1 MQELNWDKYDALGL
15 TERYTDKNGNIVKRI
30 KDWTKRN
37 DHRHH
42 AMDALTIA
50 FTKRSFVQ
58 YLSNINARSDKSSS
72 IYGIEQKELH
82 RDEKDHKL
90 VFNAPMPLNE
100 FRAEARKQLES
111 ILVSIKA
118 KNKVVTKNINK
129 AKTKDGH
136 QNKVQLTP
144 RGALH
149 NETVYGKIQNYEAEY
164 RKVDGKFTEDVILR
178 VSNQKCRE
186 ALLKR
191 LAEFDNDPKKAFTGK
206 NSLEKNPIWLNAEHS
221 YAVPL
226 KVKLYKV
233 VDVFTI
239 KKAVDKDL
247 KLDKVIDLKVRAI
260 LQQRLDEY
268 DGDAAK
274 AFSNLDDNPIWLN
287 KEKGIAIKRVKIRG
301 IANGEAIRVKR
312 DNKGAIIKDENGNPI
327 PNDFVNTGNNHHV
340 AVFRDANG
348 KLQEHVVSFYEATT
362 RATLGYPIVDKNYN
376 RSEGWEFL
384 FSMKQNEY
392 FVFPNE
398 KTGFNPQNI
407 NLLDANNW
415 RQISPNLYRVQKFTT
430 GDYVFRHHLETNV
443 ESENALRDITWKR
456 IRAIQNL
463 DGIIKVRLNHLGN
476 IVAVGEY

>member
-1 MQELNWDKYDALGL
+1 
-15 TERYTDKNGNIVKRI
+15 
-30 KDWTKRN
+30 
-37 DHRHH
+37 
-42 AMDALTIA
+42 
-50 FTKRSFVQ
+50 
-58 YLSNINARSDKSSS
+58 
-72 IYGIEQKELH
+72 
-82 RDEKDHKL
+82 
-90 VFNAPMPLNE
+90 
-100 FRAEARKQLES
+100 
-111 ILVSIKA
+111 
-118 KNKVVTKNINK
+118 
-129 AKTKDGH
+129 
-136 QNKVQLTP
+136 
-144 RGALH
+144 
-149 NETVYGKIQNYEAEY
+149 
-164 RKVDGKFTEDVILR
+164 
-178 VSNQKCRE
+178 
-186 ALLKR
+186 
-191 LAEFDNDPKKAFTGK
+191 
-206 NSLEKNPIWLNAEHS
+206 
-221 YAVPL
+221 
-226 KVKLYKV
+226 
-233 VDVFTI
+233 
-239 KKAVDKDL
+239 
-247 KLDKVIDLKVRAI
+247 VRAI

-348 KLQEHVVSFYEATT
+348 KLQEHVVSFYEAAT